1 MTGYAAALQRM
12 AAIVPARVRPR
23 LDAYA
28 ALLQRVAEP
37 RRPVVAAAI
46 ACVTPVLRSVLWSA
60 YTAPLA
66 HATPYPMIG
75 EELAARLILGESPV
89 DLADGAL
96 TRREAHAWL
105 AAGAPPLGSWILR
118 EAAIP
123 VDAVLDVRIALWLR
137 DRWVHAEQRAA
148 LTHSRR
154 QIVAG
159 QILEGSYLEHVDA
172 LRAEDLGTSVD
183 DTYRRA
189 AMRAAADMERA
200 LASHGEPLAPEPSW
214 WRPVRCA
221 RLLRTGPDLVAEGRD
236 MDHCVAGY
244 AGAVRDR
251 ASVIVGLCVLGQR
264 STVELA
270 PDIISVRQH
279 QGRSNSAPPALNVR
293 ALDVL
298 LRRWG
303 AER

>member
-1 MTGYAAALQRM
+1 MTGYATALQRM

-23 LDAYA
+23 LAAYA
-28 ALLQRVAEP
+28 ALLQRTPAA
-37 RRPVVAAAI
+37 RRAVIAAAI
-46 ACVTPVLRSVLWSA
+46 ACVTPALRHVLDSSHA
-60 YTAPLA
+60 APLSQ
-66 HATPYPMIG
+66 ATPYPALP
-75 EELAARLILGESPV
+75 EEMAARLILGESPV

-137 DRWVHAEQRAA
+137 DRWAHAEQRAA
-148 LTHSRR
+148 LTRSRR

-172 LRAEDLGTSVD
+172 LRAEDLGTSVE

-189 AMRAAADMERA
+189 AVRAAADLERS
-200 LASHGEPLAPEPSW
+200 LVSHGEPLAPEPSW

-221 RLLRTGPDLVAEGRD
+221 RLLHTGPDLVAEGRD
-236 MDHCVAGY
+236 MDHCVAIY
-244 AGAVRDR
+244 AGSVQQRD
-251 ASVIVGLCVLGQR
+251 SVIVGLCVLGQR
-264 STVELA
+264 STVELT
-270 PDIISVRQH
+270 PGLGVRQH
-279 QGRSNSAPPALNVR
+279 RGRGNAAPPAINER